1 MTGFIDWTE
10 EKLSLYVF
18 EKKGNQYTIV
28 DTQSV
33 SLEGELN
40 QASLTPFIK
49 ANIKQIYLSVPVNL
63 FSLRELSFP
72 FSDRTKIKDTISY
85 ELEGIVLGNIS
96 DYSIDYII
104 KESSES
110 GSQVLAVC
118 MEKTKLRDIIDIFS
132 SVGLEPV
139 SITSIDLRF
148 SSKNI
153 EILFES
159 PAMGEEIRVEAAREE
174 LVNPLIN
181 LRQGELAYKGD
192 IDRIKRSLRFT
203 GTLVVV
209 LLLIL
214 GFDLTLNLITLKK
227 ENTLLAKEVNSTYY
241 KVFPEDTKLVD
252 AVRQF
257 KGTFNALMEKKT
269 VLGGTPV
276 LDIMLDIAN
285 LKNKNITLEEFSAS
299 DKNIL
304 IKGMA
309 TSFENVDSFKNALSN
324 SFAEVKVIGSKASPD
339 KKIRF
344 SIIMKEK
351 IL

>member
-10 EKLSLYVF
+10 GKLSLYVF
-18 EKKGNQYTIV
+18 EKKGNQYTLV

-33 SLEGELN
+33 PLEGELN
-40 QASLTPFIK
+40 QASLTPFVK
-49 ANIKQIYLSVPVNL
+49 ANIEQIYLSIPVNL

-85 ELEGIVLGNIS
+85 ELEGIVLGDIS

-153 EILFES
+153 EMLFEN
-159 PAMGEEIRVEAAREE
+159 PALGEEIRAEAAREE

-181 LRQGELAYKGD
+181 LRQEELAYKGD

-203 GTLVVV
+203 GTLVLV

-214 GFDLTLNLITLKK
+214 GFDLTLNLISLKK
-227 ENTLLAKEVNSTYY
+227 ETTLLAKEINSTYY

-257 KGTFNALMEKKT
+257 KGNFNALMEKKT

-276 LDIMLDIAN
+276 LDIMLYIAN

-299 DKNIL
+299 EENIL
-304 IKGMA
+304 IKGTA
-309 TSFENVDSFKNALSN
+309 ASFENVDSFKSALSS
-324 SFAEVKVIGSKASPD
+324 SFTEVKVIDSKASPD